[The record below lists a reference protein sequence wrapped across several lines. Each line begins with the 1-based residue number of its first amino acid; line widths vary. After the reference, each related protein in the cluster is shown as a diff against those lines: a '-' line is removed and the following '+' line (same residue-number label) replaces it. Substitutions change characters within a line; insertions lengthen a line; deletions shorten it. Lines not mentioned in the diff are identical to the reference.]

1 MEGREGGN
9 DGDKKEKEGRMTI
22 EKRIMKTDIF
32 VRKIS
37 KHRLTKTDEKRKSQ
51 WNILPQLKSTV
62 VNNTQIKMFIKP

>member
-37 KHRLTKTDEKRKSQ
+37 KHRLTKTDEKRKTSETFYR
-51 WNILPQLKSTV
+51 KS
-62 VNNTQIKMFIKP
+62 NLQ